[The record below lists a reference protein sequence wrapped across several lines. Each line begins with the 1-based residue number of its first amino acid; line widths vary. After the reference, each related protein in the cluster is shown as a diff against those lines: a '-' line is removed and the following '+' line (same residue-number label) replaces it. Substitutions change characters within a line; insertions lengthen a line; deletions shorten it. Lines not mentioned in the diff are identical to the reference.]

1 MTQDGRDAAPDASGT
16 WLLFDLGGTAYGVDV
31 ARVRQIIGLPPIT
44 RVPRM
49 PPAVRGVIN
58 LRGTVLPV
66 VDLRIRFGLETADH
80 GQRTCVIVLR
90 AAGAEFG
97 AVVDRVLEVARIDAA
112 ATEPAPQ
119 FGTAIDAEYLLGV
132 AQHGGR
138 VVLLMDPDHAVPPR
152 ALAALSADA
161 EGAA

>member
-1 MTQDGRDAAPDASGT
+1 MTQDGRDAAPAASGT
-16 WLLFDLGGTAYGVDV
+16 WLVFDLGGTAYGVDV

-49 PPAVRGVIN
+49 PPSVRGVIN

-66 VDLRIRFGLETADH
+66 VDLRIRFGLEATDH
-80 GQRTCVIVLR
+80 GQRTCIIVLR
-90 AAGAEFG
+90 AASAEFG
-97 AVVDRVLEVARIDAA
+97 VVVDRVIEVARIASD

-119 FGTAIDAEYLLGV
+119 FGTAIDTEYLQGV
-132 AQHGGR
+132 AQHNGR
-138 VVLLMDPDHAVPPR
+138 VVLLMDPDRAVPPR
-152 ALAALSADA
+152 ELTAVANA